1 MMARPL
7 PYPSQTPVSRLDSL
21 VISTRHVR
29 AVNFGSRSV
38 AFTIAALLWILPA
51 LAHADRVVLYPLGGR
66 ADQDRLDDIEERV
79 AGILRDQGHTLV
91 PPTNA
96 QRPSTSA
103 AMQSAASAGTAQYV
117 VLADVEPLRGQYRLS
132 IQVYFAP
139 AGRTEDLVVSVLEA
153 EEAERL
159 SDVLSSMV
167 RREGLGEDALRLT
180 GDGEPTVDPGPT
192 VDPEAERL
200 AEEERRR
207 QEEERRRREEEER
220 REAEE
225 RAQREAQEA
234 RERAQTAEQAWNTRA
249 QYTSDGHW
257 LVQLAIGGAY
267 AAPLGS
273 IPALAQA
280 SGGGV
285 FDVRLRVG
293 RSFDGLDGFELRGGI
308 DFLTGAFNG
317 TSPGGSDLSLGFM
330 GLGVHVGAAWLGSF
344 FVEPVFIGVGG
355 EVGVIFTFTGS
366 RDVGFSGRLGA
377 LFAWRPIEHLTI
389 EASIPEIG
397 VLSPGSGVFSI
408 GASVRAGYRFD

>member
-1 MMARPL
+1 
-7 PYPSQTPVSRLDSL
+7 

-153 EEAERL
+153 E
-159 SDVLSSMV
+159 
-167 RREGLGEDALRLT
+167 
-180 GDGEPTVDPGPT
+180 
-192 VDPEAERL
+192 EAERL